1 MTQSVPPPA
10 GKASYSFT
18 IQTPE
23 FRNLPIPG
31 VPGSA
36 KVGDCYVRVT
46 DLPARLDDF
55 MEVNPR
61 VPKRTQKGVL
71 SGPVPKA
78 ILETL
83 RERPSDMALKNQGI
97 YLLVAE
103 SSFNKESGGVGKLT
117 LQFDDRSLHGIVN
130 GGHTYAAIRDA
141 IENADKVDKG
151 VLEQA
156 FVRLHV
162 LQGIDRE
169 KVADIAEGLNRSKQ
183 VDDPSLANLRGF
195 FDEIKGVMRGQ
206 MGEKAIAYNQGE
218 DGELYITQLLV
229 YLQLFNGER
238 YSEDKHPHSLYR
250 KPSEALKS
258 FEADL
263 VRRKQK
269 DGTAIELLIPRI
281 PEILRLADEILL
293 RTKKSA
299 KRSGFEFGR
308 MKVGKKM
315 RAGSSGAATQLPFI
329 NKTMDYRVPKGWLSP
344 MLAAF
349 RANTSW
355 DITEGR
361 FEWIVPLKK
370 LIPAVI
376 DSLVN
381 VCVVE
386 HRDNNLPPEAVGKR
400 ESTYRQCYDK
410 IVIYLARQGK
420 LDPN

>member
-1 MTQSVPPPA
+1 MTRLVSTPTGQVSF
-10 GKASYSFT
+10 SFT
-18 IQTPE
+18 VQTPE
-23 FRNLPIPG
+23 YRSLPIPG
-31 VPGSA
+31 VLGPA
-36 KVGDCYVRVT
+36 KVGDCYVQVT

-97 YLLVAE
+97 YLLVAD
-103 SSFNKESGGVGKLT
+103 SKFKKESGGTGKLT
-117 LQFDDRSLHGIVN
+117 LQLNNRSLHGIVN

-141 IENADKVDKG
+141 IEKADKVDKDA
-151 VLEQA
+151 LSRA
-156 FVRLHV
+156 FVRLHI

-195 FDEIKGVMRGQ
+195 FDEIKSAMRGQ
-206 MGEKAIAYNQGE
+206 IGEKAIAYNQGDE
-218 DGELYITQLLV
+218 GELYIPQLLV
-229 YLQLFNGER
+229 YLQFFNGER
-238 YSEDKHPHSLYR
+238 YNEDKHPHTLYR
-250 KPSEALKS
+250 KPSEALKF
-258 FEADL
+258 FESDL
-263 VRRKQK
+263 AKREQK
-269 DGTAIELLIPRI
+269 KRTAIDLLVPRT

-293 RTKKSA
+293 RTQKSA
-299 KRSGFEFGR
+299 KRIGFEFGR
-308 MKVGKKM
+308 MKLGKKL
-315 RAGSSGAATQLPFI
+315 RAGSVGAATQLPFI
-329 NKTMDYRVPKGWLSP
+329 NKTIDYRVPKGWLFP

-349 RANTSW
+349 RVNTRW
-355 DITEGR
+355 NIAEER

-386 HRDNNLPPEAVGKR
+386 HRDNHLPPEAVGKR

-410 IVIYLARQGK
+410 VVIYLARQGK
-420 LDPN
+420 LV